1 MGKKEGMPGSWSS
14 SSSCTS
20 YLGSVDNDD
29 LVCIVKPVSGAAA
42 EGSSSFK
49 LLCSYGGMIL
59 PRHSDGALRYVG
71 GDNRVLS
78 VDRSLQ
84 FYELQRKLRDM
95 CGWEAVSL
103 RCQLPTEDLDVL
115 VSVTSDDDLGN
126 LLEEYDSAS
135 RDRLQQLKIRAFL
148 FPTRATPPLSPST
161 PSSRPVPPPAHVRRQ
176 HFPVMARCPSARVP
190 RQPHFHR
197 RPHQH
202 LVHGGAHLQ

>member
-29 LVCIVKPVSGAAA
+29 VVCITTKPVSGAAA
-42 EGSSSFK
+42 EGISSFK

-84 FYELQRKLRDM
+84 FYGTHVLI
-95 CGWEAVSL
+95 VS
-103 RCQLPTEDLDVL
+103 CQLH
-115 VSVTSDDDLGN
+115 
-126 LLEEYDSAS
+126 A
-135 RDRLQQLKIRAFL
+135 
-148 FPTRATPPLSPST
+148 
-161 PSSRPVPPPAHVRRQ
+161 
-176 HFPVMARCPSARVP
+176 
-190 RQPHFHR
+190 
-197 RPHQH
+197 
-202 LVHGGAHLQ
+202 